1 MQVTE
6 EKTLEMLEEYDQL
19 ETENRILAPSKTSET
34 VATGYYR
41 AMFTRKALGNT
52 ACTSHL

>member
-41 AMFTRKALGNT
+41 AMFSRKALGNT